1 LIKEIKELVMK
12 SSEEEVKSLLFHIL
26 LRISMEQN
34 DEDLVKDLKST
45 YSNFL
50 NYKDEQKQLEDEKDY
65 KAAHVVFGDSS
76 SGSLKIALRDMR
88 LLNEEKIIHF
98 SDNFSI
104 GPVWKLEED
113 KGLAQRHKWLMN
125 HLNMDEDYLFNYQNV
140 FKETLFKIKSI
151 PEQVYIFIWFGE
163 NADEQTAL
171 RYVLYL
177 LKGRTN
183 NIFLIHTTNS
193 ADTPIHTNEIEPNQL
208 KMIYES
214 SRTGQHLTQEER
226 ENYEQEWLT
235 LSNCKG
241 NLRVW
246 ENEALCL
253 VDDDYYDDYIL
264 QTAKK
269 LQLERRFL
277 KSARLIGEIIGNLNQ
292 SIGDQYFEYR
302 LIHLIFKG
310 VFEMEG
316 VPKAMRFYSVKLRE
330 V

>member
-1 LIKEIKELVMK
+1 MITEIKELVIK

-88 LLNEEKIIHF
+88 LLEEEKIIHF

-125 HLNMDEDYLFNYQNV
+125 HLNMDEDYLFNYQDV
-140 FKETLFKIKSI
+140 FKETIAKIKSI
-151 PEQVYIFIWFGE
+151 PEQVNIFIWFGE

-177 LKGRTN
+177 LKGKTN
-183 NIFLIHTTNS
+183 NIFLIHTTNLG
-193 ADTPIHTNEIEPNQL
+193 DTPIHTSEIEPNQL
-208 KMIYES
+208 KMIYER
-214 SRTGQHLTQEER
+214 SRTGQHLKQEER

-246 ENEALCL
+246 GNEALCL